1 MKRSKTNRRARRG
14 FTLVE
19 LLIVLA
25 ILVGLAALV
34 VPRLL
39 SRQKSADVDTA
50 KTQIGML
57 QGCLK
62 LYYLDMKKYPS
73 TEEGLDALVT
83 ETAGAEDA
91 MAAEA
96 ATVATS
102 NWKGPY
108 TETGELPTD
117 PWQSPYQY
125 EYPPSHGK
133 GDTPD
138 IWSLGPDGEDN
149 TEDDICSWTREAGE
163 GGVEGEYAEYEDYE
177 DMPAEP
183 AR

>member
-1 MKRSKTNRRARRG
+1 MKRSTFNRRARRG

-25 ILVGLAALV
+25 ILVGLAAMV

-39 SRQKSADVDTA
+39 NRQKSADVDTA

-57 QGCLK
+57 RGCLK
-62 LYYLDMKKYPS
+62 LYYLDMKKYPA
-73 TEEGLDALVT
+73 TEEGLAALVGA
-83 ETAGAEDA
+83 TAGADDA
-91 MAAEA
+91 TAE
-96 ATVATS
+96 TMTS
-102 NWKGPY
+102 NWNGPY
-108 TETGELPTD
+108 TESGELPTD
-117 PWQSPYQY
+117 PWQNEYQY

-163 GGVEGEYAEYEDYE
+163 GGVEGEYGEYDEYKDIPE
-177 DMPAEP
+177 GPAP
-183 AR
+183 